1 MQEIKSI
8 KKISDSMQEL
18 DQLARSL
25 VKNPEDALL
34 VCAALMA
41 ITRQH
46 YVDALGAEQTSFIFQ
61 SVVES
66 FDFMTVLEQEINKTH
81 TIH

>member
-1 MQEIKSI
+1 MQEVKAV

-18 DQLARSL
+18 DELARSL
-25 VKNPEDALL
+25 IKSPEEALL

-41 ITRQH
+41 VTRQH
-46 YVDALGAEQTSFIFQ
+46 YIDALGSEQTSFVFQ

-66 FDFMTVLEQEINKTH
+66 FDFMTALEQEINKTH

>member
-1 MQEIKSI
+1 MQEVKSI

-18 DQLARSL
+18 DQLAKSL

-34 VCAALMA
+34 VCASLMA
-41 ITRQH
+41 VTRQH
-46 YVDALGAEQTSFIFQ
+46 YVEELGSEQTSFIFQ

-66 FDFMTVLEQEINKTH
+66 FDFMTALEQEFKQH

>member
-1 MQEIKSI
+1 MQETKRV
-8 KKISDSMQEL
+8 KKISDTMQEL

-41 ITRQH
+41 VTRQH
-46 YVDALGAEQTSFIFQ
+46 YVEELGSEQTSFIFQ

-66 FDFMTVLEQEINKTH
+66 FDFMTALEQEFKQH

>member
-1 MQEIKSI
+1 MQEVKAV

-18 DQLARSL
+18 DELARSL
-25 VKNPEDALL
+25 IKSPEEALL

-46 YVDALGAEQTSFIFQ
+46 YVDALGTEQTSFIFQ

-66 FDFMTVLEQEINKTH
+66 FDFMTALEQEINKPH

>member
-1 MQEIKSI
+1 MQEVKAV
-8 KKISDSMQEL
+8 KKISDTMQEL
-18 DQLARSL
+18 DELARSL
-25 VKNPEDALL
+25 VKNPEEALL

-41 ITRQH
+41 VTRQH

-66 FDFMTVLEQEINKTH
+66 FDFMTALEQEINKPH

>member
-1 MQEIKSI
+1 MQEVKSI

-41 ITRQH
+41 VTRQH
-46 YVDALGAEQTSFIFQ
+46 YVEELGSEQTSFIFQ

-66 FDFMTVLEQEINKTH
+66 FDFMTALEQEFKQH